1 MKNDKLFINHYNRI
15 FMVRFLWITSQ
26 PTVIGELEEIVS
38 YALETK
44 NNGIESFYEI
54 EGSKI
59 RKVSKNELKEMLS
72 YKYIDLMERLFK
84 VY

>member
-1 MKNDKLFINHYNRI
+1 MKNDKLFINHSYRI
-15 FMVRFLWITSQ
+15 FMVRFLWSIGQ
-26 PTVIGELEEIVS
+26 PTVIGELKEIVS

-59 RKVSKNELKEMLS
+59 RKVSKKELKEML
-72 YKYIDLMERLFK
+72 YYRDVDLLERLFK